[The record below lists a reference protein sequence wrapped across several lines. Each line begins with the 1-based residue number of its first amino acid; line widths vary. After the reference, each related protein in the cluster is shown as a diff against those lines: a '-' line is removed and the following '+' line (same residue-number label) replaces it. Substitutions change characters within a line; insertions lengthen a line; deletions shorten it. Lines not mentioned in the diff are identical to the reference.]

1 MKKVGASSMSVGSLK
16 NAMAHVI
23 HLTGYFRPV
32 KGATPETITRLLE
45 TKGPIGFTLDFIT
58 PLADLR
64 DCKEVLDIVTNPH
77 DLHRMMWLRHQKT
90 VANVKFNV
98 AKLLQSLIPIVDQSV
113 VEKTIRQCLVD
124 LSENPDVDVRYF
136 ANQAICSI
144 DDAAAVQS

>member
-1 MKKVGASSMSVGSLK
+1 MIVISNFTHDELTKVWKTMYTSLEPFACNGCK
-16 NAMAHVI
+16 ISCSKQLKRFAEEFGPEWAMQ
-23 HLTGYFRPV
+23 HL
-32 KGATPETITRLLE
+32 
-45 TKGPIGFTLDFIT
+45 
-58 PLADLR
+58 
-64 DCKEVLDIVTNPH
+64 CKEVLDIVTNPH